1 MCPGELKADI
11 NETLEAF
18 EHILHLYRSGLHL
31 DNLPPSVFTGNSST
45 LLSFLFDP
53 PFFLGEPAPSRGS
66 SAPAS
71 VFISYLEKKK
81 MGEKNERW
89 CFFFPLGLF

>member
-31 DNLPPSVFTGNSST
+31 DNLPPSVFTGNGSWDKRCS
-45 LLSFLFDP
+45 LCFFNP
-53 PFFLGEPAPSRGS
+53 PFFVGEPAFSRCF

-71 VFISYLEKKK
+71 VLISYLKKKKK
-81 MGEKNERW
+81 MGGKK
-89 CFFFPLGLF
+89 